1 MASSTTMKI
10 MTVRGEID
18 ASEVQRGGILLHQ
31 RVLERE
37 GTIPDVDIPIDAL
50 MRLRSHPNERGN
62 LVLSND
68 DRAYREL
75 QRLATYNVNCVVD
88 IHARK
93 HQRDVV
99 RLRRLAEQTNLHI
112 LASTSLEPTSDG
124 GESSSSVDA
133 LAHELVLDLH
143 YGMDGTD
150 IQASIIYHSV
160 NLDQI
165 NWTHI
170 QAVGQ
175 AQQATNAPIYLSIE
189 PIPDVDQVEPFLA
202 SLSSSWNMQRV
213 LLCHCDVW
221 SAHTSKL
228 KRWIDLTHVVLG
240 FDMLGLYAVS
250 NHLPLQSSTSQD
262 GHPAA
267 LLPPHDYAIA
277 SFVADLAVRHQANVA
292 LSSTV
297 YQTIQYA
304 QYGGGGMTHVLDT
317 FPLADKKSSML
328 YDVPLAL
335 IQGYKAPEAAP
346 VPKHFIV
353 CSICA
358 KAFEPIVGE
367 YFTKFDF
374 VYCGT
379 KCLKK
384 HRLRGFEPL

>member
-1 MASSTTMKI
+1 MKI

-18 ASEVQRGGILLHQ
+18 ASVVQHGGILLHQ
-31 RVLERE
+31 RVLEKV

-50 MRLRSHPNERGN
+50 MRLRSYPNERGN
-62 LVLSND
+62 VVLSND

-75 QRLATYNVNCVVD
+75 QRLATYNINCVVD
-88 IHARK
+88 IHGRK

-99 RLRRLAEQTNLHI
+99 RLRRLAEQTNIHI

-124 GESSSSVDA
+124 GESSSVDA

-143 YGMDGTD
+143 FGMDGTD
-150 IQASIIYHSV
+150 IQASVIYHSV
-160 NLDQI
+160 DLDQI

-175 AQQATNAPIYLSIE
+175 AQQATNAPIYLSLE
-189 PIPDVDQVEPFLA
+189 PIPDVDQVESFLA
-202 SLSSSWNMQRV
+202 SLSSYWNMQRV

-221 SAHTSKL
+221 SAHTSKF
-228 KRWIDLTHVVLG
+228 KRWIDSTHVVLC

-250 NHLPLQSSTSQD
+250 NHLPLQPCTSQH

-277 SFVADLAVRHQANVA
+277 SCVGDLAVSHQANVA

-297 YQTIQYA
+297 YQTIQYV
-304 QYGGGGMTHVLDT
+304 QYGGGGMTHVVDT
-317 FPLADKKSSML
+317 FPLADNISSML
-328 YDVPLAL
+328 FDVPLAL
-335 IQGYKAPEAAP
+335 LQGYKAPEAAP

-379 KCLKK
+379 KCLRK